1 MKSYCCLRLLVIA
14 ALCCCWCMTAAL
26 AAPARDTSLSATL
39 KHQGNAMATQSRYP
53 EALSYYTRALKQ
65 AGKEGD
71 NKVMGECLNNIGMV
85 YAEFRDFESAVFYF
99 TKANRMAERN
109 GDTRLRAFTAINLAN
124 AYCMKNEPQKASV
137 YLRQLKGIDFKPKS
151 QKDYFVDFCSG
162 LIASRHKQPAA
173 AIGYFNQARDVALK
187 TRQPASP
194 ALWYEMG
201 NAYSAMGRTDSALA
215 CFRTS
220 VAIANRDNNVEESAQ
235 AYKALADVFKRY
247 HMTDSVIAYQSEY
260 IGLQDSLFNQA
271 KFNQAKARLIDYENE
286 LVDEHISSLKGW
298 IWLLVAGIVVVLAVL
313 LVIVNLYRQLQ
324 LAQRLLVRK
333 NEALIAHNR
342 HERPAPAH
350 DAPASDVQ
358 PAAGT
363 ELPLSKEQAQELL
376 ARINAA
382 MENPDVIVDPAF
394 NLNKLAKMVDSNTK
408 YVSAIL
414 NESSGKSFKTL
425 LNENRIQEVC
435 RRLSDDD
442 GYGCY
447 TIAAIANS
455 AGYNSMNNFITVF
468 KRLVGMTPSRYRQL
482 SLKER
487 HAQQPSN

>member
-1 MKSYCCLRLLVIA
+1 MIA
-14 ALCCCWCMTAAL
+14 AMCCCMMAAL
-26 AAPARDTSLSATL
+26 AAPARDTSQCATL
-39 KHQGNAMATQSRYP
+39 KDKGNAMATQSRYP
-53 EALSYYTRALKQ
+53 EALGYYTRALRQ
-65 AGKEGD
+65 ARKTGN
-71 NKVMGECLNNIGMV
+71 NKVYRECLNNIGMI
-85 YAEFRDFESAVFYF
+85 YAEFRDFESAIFYF
-99 TKANRMAERN
+99 IKSNNMAARN
-109 GDTRLRAFTAINLAN
+109 GDKHLAAITAINLAN
-124 AYCMKNEPQKASV
+124 AYCAKNEPRNAAV
-137 YLRQLKGIDFKPKS
+137 YLQQLKGIDFTPKHD
-151 QKDYFVDFCSG
+151 KDYFVKFCSG
-162 LIASRHKQPAA
+162 VIASRKKQYSAA
-173 AIGYFNQARDVALK
+173 LGYFTQARNVAFKNRL
-187 TRQPASP
+187 PLSP

-201 NAYSAMGRTDSALA
+201 NAYSSMGRTDSALA
-215 CFRTS
+215 CLRTS

-235 AYKALADVFKRY
+235 AYKSLANVFKRY

-260 IGLQDSLFNQA
+260 INLQDSLFNQA

-298 IWLLVAGIVVVLAVL
+298 IWLLVAGIVIVLAVL

-342 HERPAPAH
+342 HERPATAH

-363 ELPLSKEQAQELL
+363 ELPLSQEQAAQLL

-425 LNENRIQEVC
+425 LNENRVQEVC
-435 RRLSDDD
+435 RRLSDEEN
-442 GYGCY
+442 YGCY

-487 HAQQPSN
+487 RAQSAASE